1 MEREVGIIDRLYQL
15 YSLSM
20 FRSVYKT
27 DENATSN
34 TQHTNILF
42 DGSIKNL
49 LMKYKTDQCQLSII

>member
-34 TQHTNILF
+34 TQPTNILF
-42 DGSIKNL
+42 GGSIKNL
-49 LMKYKTDQCQLSII
+49 LMIEIQNRCHYHL